1 MLDSICVIIAAVDA
15 GRVLRDSRRR
25 AGLTQRALALKAG
38 IPQPTIARIE
48 SHAVV
53 PRVDTLD
60 RLLSACGFALETLR
74 RPGAGIDRTGM
85 RELRRLRP
93 VERLRLAAQDARNL
107 DRLVAQARPR

>member
-1 MLDSICVIIAAVDA
+1 MLRFA
-15 GRVLRDSRRR
+15 RRR
-25 AGLTQRALALKAG
+25 ANLTQRALAGRSG

-48 SHAVV
+48 SQAVV

-60 RLLSACGFALETLR
+60 RLLSACGFTLETIA

-93 VERLRLAAQDARNL
+93 VERLRLAAQDARNV
-107 DRLVAQARPR
+107 DRLLEEARRR